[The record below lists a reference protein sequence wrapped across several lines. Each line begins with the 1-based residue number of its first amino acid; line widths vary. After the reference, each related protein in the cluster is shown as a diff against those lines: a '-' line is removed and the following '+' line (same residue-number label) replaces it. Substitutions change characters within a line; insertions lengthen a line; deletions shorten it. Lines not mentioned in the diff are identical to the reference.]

1 METIGK
7 RIRRL
12 RIERGFT
19 RQVEFAPLVLM
30 TQSSLSDVESKDKEF
45 SAKQML
51 ALCRVLQVSPDYL
64 MEGGKEEDMGSLEL
78 LRIYKNLQE
87 AEREMLVRMAR
98 GLVADLGNRKQA

>member
-19 RQVEFAPLVLM
+19 RQVEFAPMVLM

-64 MEGGKEEDMGSLEL
+64 MEGGREEDMGSLEL

-87 AEREMLVRMAR
+87 AEREILIRMAR
-98 GLVADLGNRKQA
+98 GLTADTGNRKRA